1 MNRKFVIADTH
12 YGHKNIVRGAS
23 VWDNPDAT
31 RDFETVEDMN
41 KAIVKSINDTVA
53 RQDEL
58 YLLGDL
64 AFGNIYTLVEF
75 ITQIK
80 CENIHVILGN
90 HDQSIRDNRSFVLH
104 NDLMKSETLKIAK
117 EFLGVNILPGEFAT
131 FKIQNLFKSVSIR
144 KQIKY
149 EGQTFVLDHYP
160 LEAWNGS
167 VRGTVMLH
175 GHVHQALN
183 NSVLNTEYRRFD
195 MDWGYWRKPIEIKE
209 LFKMAAKRKKLNI

>member
-1 MNRKFVIADTH
+1 MSTRKFVIADTH

-31 RDFETVEDMN
+31 RDFETVEEMN
-41 KAIVKSINDTVA
+41 EAIVKSINDTVA

-58 YLLGDL
+58 YLLGDV
-64 AFGNIYTLVEF
+64 AFGNVYTLVEF
-75 ITQIK
+75 LRKIK
-80 CENIHVILGN
+80 CENLHIILGN
-90 HDQSIRDNRSFVLH
+90 HDQSIRDNRPFTIKNEAPLDALLAIEVLGKPIPPGH
-104 NDLMKSETLKIAK
+104 SET
-117 EFLGVNILPGEFAT
+117 FRTQDF
-131 FKIQNLFKSVSIR
+131 FKSVQIR
-144 KQIKY
+144 KQIQH

-160 LEAWNGS
+160 LESWNGS

-183 NSVLNTEYRRFD
+183 KSILNTEHRRFD
-195 MDWGYWRKPIEIKE
+195 MDWGYWRKPIEISE

>member
-1 MNRKFVIADTH
+1 MSRKFVISDTH
-12 YGHKNIVRGAS
+12 YGHKNIVRGSS

-31 RDFETVEDMN
+31 RDFETVEEMN
-41 KAIVKSINDTVA
+41 EAIVKSINDTVA
-53 RQDEL
+53 KQDEL

-75 ITQIK
+75 ITKIK

-90 HDQSIRDNRSFVLH
+90 HDQSIRDNRTFSIH
-104 NDLMKSETLKIAK
+104 NNMKTDKIGIAR
-117 EFLGVNILPGEFAT
+117 EFLGVNIPSGESSN
-131 FKIQNLFKSVSIR
+131 FKVQDLFKSVSIR
-144 KQIKY
+144 KQIKH
-149 EGQTFVLDHYP
+149 EGQTFILDHYP
-160 LEAWNGS
+160 LESWNGS

-183 NSVLNTEYRRFD
+183 NSILNTEYRRFD
-195 MDWGYWRKPIEIKE
+195 MDWGYWRKPIEINE